1 MYDDTVT
8 KTQSLILLMFLGYG
22 YHHPTDDNSRLFT
35 MFFLIFGVYFIFVNM
50 STAISAHIRRAA
62 KVVENYNSMDLLGIQ
77 MSKNKTLMFWNIVCI
92 IITLLVGAGIVMSL
106 EDWTFIQSLYFA
118 LQTSTVR

>member
-1 MYDDTVT
+1 
-8 KTQSLILLMFLGYG
+8 MFLGYG